1 MSIIHLRLRQLRR
14 DRNLSQE
21 ELARALGISRQAIIA
36 LEQGTSLPSLPVL
49 VALLRTLDTTF
60 HDLCGP
66 DWSPFR
72 MFSPDDAVI
81 PSTELA
87 QLRHGNTE
95 QTIPV
100 ELTENN
106 REFRLTAELAG
117 VREEDVTIDMS
128 PQHVVIMAI
137 KKPASS
143 TDTVMHYQEITFGPA
158 MRILSLPSPINT
170 SEAQA
175 EFRRGMLYLNL
186 PKTMPEV
193 ERRITF
199 KPKENISHQ
208 KGSK

>member
-1 MSIIHLRLRQLRR
+1 MSTIHLRLRQLRR

-72 MFSPDDAVI
+72 MFSPETTSI
-81 PSTELA
+81 PTTELA

-100 ELTENN
+100 ELTEND

-137 KKPASS
+137 KKPAA
-143 TDTVMHYQEITFGPA
+143 TADALTHYHEISFGPA

-170 SEAQA
+170 SNAQA
-175 EFRRGMLYLNL
+175 EFRRGMLYLTL
-186 PKTMPEV
+186 PKAMPEV

-199 KPKENISHQ
+199 TKKEDH
-208 KGSK
+208 GSK